1 MIKLFIWLVHAV
13 ALSTMPQSTLVTT
26 REGYAQNVLNELVTE
41 VVYES
46 SGDCNNFKTGE
57 ISLRLP

>member
-1 MIKLFIWLVHAV
+1 MHAI

>member
-13 ALSTMPQSTLVTT
+13 ALTTMPQSTLATT
-26 REGYAQNVLNELVTE
+26 HDSYDQNVLNELVTE
-41 VVYES
+41 LVYES